1 MTPMQARRC
10 CPTTTQGSEFGS
22 PTPRSR
28 SPGRTGCTW
37 TSGAPLSRTSSRP
50 WPGPSGWAPG
60 TSTSGSARR
69 RVMWCSPTPK
79 ATSSASSSRATA
91 SSPTVDRSG
100 RWRRRLAAGRV
111 LLERGAG
118 VAVGLGP
125 GPGDRDPFAARRS
138 EDQLGRSAGG
148 AEVREEP
155 VALRPRSACPR
166 GRTGRG
172 RPSRLPRSD
181 PIDIGEGGVGW
192 VEMLDPD
199 GNEFCVQI
207 PR

>member
-60 TSTSGSARR
+60 TSTSGSAPR

-100 RWRRRLAAGRV
+100 RWRATARSRSGTS
-111 LLERGAG
+111 G
-118 VAVGLGP
+118 
-125 GPGDRDPFAARRS
+125 ARRWGGRWS
-138 EDQLGRSAGG
+138 GTRTRRPRSVRRAAVRRSAG
-148 AEVREEP
+148 AVR
-155 VALRPRSACPR
+155 RWRR
-166 GRTGRG
+166 RTGGTGRTSTSVRLSTGTTGRG
-172 RPSRLPRSD
+172 RPSRHPRSD
-181 PIDIGEGGVGW
+181 PHRHRRRRSRLGG
-192 VEMLDPD
+192 DA
-199 GNEFCVQI
+199 
-207 PR
+207 RS